1 MKIIFNNRIATFR
14 LAAAYKVVTKAI
26 PLAGLPPDNPM
37 PKEPTMLNLNHDTDP
52 FHPLEIVAFA
62 CVGFVLSVMLALL
75 IGQKVFHD
83 DIGFAPAWV
92 EMFTP

>member
-1 MKIIFNNRIATFR
+1 
-14 LAAAYKVVTKAI
+14 
-26 PLAGLPPDNPM
+26 
-37 PKEPTMLNLNHDTDP
+37 MLKLNHDTDP

-92 EMFTP
+92 EMFTPQAQNQVPAHAPTQPASAKPVR

>member
-1 MKIIFNNRIATFR
+1 
-14 LAAAYKVVTKAI
+14 
-26 PLAGLPPDNPM
+26 
-37 PKEPTMLNLNHDTDP
+37 MLNLNHDTDP

-92 EMFTP
+92 EMFTPQAQKQAQNETPVQVPTQAAPAKPVR

>member
-1 MKIIFNNRIATFR
+1 
-14 LAAAYKVVTKAI
+14 
-26 PLAGLPPDNPM
+26 
-37 PKEPTMLNLNHDTDP
+37 MLNLNHDTDP

-92 EMFTP
+92 EMFTPQPQKQVQKETPTQVPAQAAPAKPVR